1 MQQLQRLLYQI
12 QKSKK
17 SNRNI
22 RFFLGKIRV
31 KERIKE
37 GTKEENNR
45 IEAVISNSYN
55 HYVFAN
61 NYDILYK
68 MLDSVEKIN
77 VQKNARYMLI

>member
-1 MQQLQRLLYQI
+1 M
-12 QKSKK
+12 
-17 SNRNI
+17 
-22 RFFLGKIRV
+22 

-77 VQKNARYMLI
+77 V